1 MARRL
6 DRRSVARRDED
17 ARAFRHQRL
26 GTRAPEP
33 LARSGYKGTPVLQT
47 EVHGTIV
54 GDRQVP
60 SLSPPAR
67 SVAGTQ
73 SVKGGLP
80 LPQTAGP
87 GPTSPGD
94 CGTALDAALGR
105 APS

>member
-60 SLSPPAR
+60 SLSPPSP
-67 SVAGTQ
+67 SVAGTPTL
-73 SVKGGLP
+73 KCERP
-80 LPQTAGP
+80 LPSKP
-87 GPTSPGD
+87 GHAPTPPRL
-94 CGTALDAALGR
+94 CET
-105 APS
+105 PT